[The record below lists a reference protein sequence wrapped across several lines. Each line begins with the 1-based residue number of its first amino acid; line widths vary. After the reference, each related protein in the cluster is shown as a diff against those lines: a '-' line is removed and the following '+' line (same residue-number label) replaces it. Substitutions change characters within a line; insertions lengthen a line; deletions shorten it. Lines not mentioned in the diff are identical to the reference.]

1 MLDLNSVLNLL
12 SAIAAL
18 SAVIIAILSQQRA
31 NKQFR
36 QNIELQNRIA
46 AANIRPLLTP
56 HYESGLDLIEAAL
69 VNAGLGT
76 AVIKQLTFS
85 KGDRKGPSIPS
96 VVDLPVELDCYDT
109 LDEPE
114 EYLQSGQDDKMVILS
129 LSRDVLKEQG
139 FRGAEIR
146 KTFRLI
152 EEQIDGVILDVDYE
166 DALGNKQPSLHHVM
180 KF

>member
-1 MLDLNSVLNLL
+1 MLDLSSVLNLL

-18 SAVIIAILSQQRA
+18 SAVTIAILSQQRA

-56 HYESGLDLIEAAL
+56 RYESGLDLIEAAL

-76 AVIKQLTFS
+76 AVITQLTLS
-85 KGDRKGPSIPS
+85 KGDRKGTSIRS

-129 LSRDVLKEQG
+129 LSRDALKEQG
-139 FRGAEIR
+139 FRGAKIR

-166 DALGNKQPSLHHVM
+166 DVLGNKQPSLHHVM